1 MKCICIGRNYVD
13 HIHELNNAVPD
24 EPVIF
29 LKPDTAVLQ
38 GNAPFYYPSISTDV
52 HHEIELIFRICK
64 EGKYIDPTYA
74 RTYVDKVGV
83 GIDFTARD
91 LQSKLKEKGLPW
103 EKSKAFNG
111 SAVLSAW
118 VPLEVSDTIADFTF
132 SLQVNG
138 VTKQEGHGGLMLHS
152 LERILAHVSQ
162 YFTLKPGDVLFT
174 GTPKGVGPVAIGDTL
189 EGFLNGN
196 RLLSFQVK

>member
-38 GNAPFYYPSISTDV
+38 GNAPFYHPSFSKDI
-52 HHEIELIFRICK
+52 HHEIELIFRVCK
-64 EGKYIDPTYA
+64 EGKYIAPSFA
-74 RTYVDKVGV
+74 RDYVDKVGV

-91 LQSKLKEKGLPW
+91 LQGRLKEKGLPW

-111 SAVLSAW
+111 SAVLSSW
-118 VPLEVSDTIADFTF
+118 LPLESTMPVADLSFY
-132 SLQVNG
+132 LQVNG
-138 VTKQEGHGGLMLHS
+138 TTRQEGNGGLMLHT
-152 LERILAHVSQ
+152 LEQIIAHVSQ

-174 GTPKGVGPVAIGDTL
+174 GTPKGVGPVHVGDKL
-189 EGFLNGN
+189 DGFLNGTK
-196 RLLSFQVK
+196 LLSFEVK